1 MLPENKINELRE
13 LLEKTQNPLFF
24 FDNDS
29 DGLCSFIILRRALNK
44 GKGVPIKS
52 YPDLSEKYIKKV
64 QELNPDS
71 VIILDKADVNNKF
84 IEYMVQQN
92 IPIIWIDHHK
102 SNTPEEYISKT
113 HYFNTHPD
121 AEPVTYVAQKI
132 YNRNQDMFFAM
143 IGCIFDVYSPD
154 FAKDFEKQYPELFD
168 SKLDAFDALHLTEIG
183 KFSLMLNFGLMNTT
197 TNVVKLIRYLEK
209 INSPYDLL
217 EENYHTKEFHKRYN
231 ELNKELN
238 KLINKAK
245 AKNRENNIIFFCYEG
260 QNSMSGLLANKLYFM
275 NKDKLVIVAYKKP
288 DKINLSIRGENA
300 LEFTKKMLEQIEGS
314 SGGGHKNATGAMI
327 PITQYEELLKIIEKN

>member
-1 MLPENKINELRE
+1 MLSKDKINELRE

-29 DGLCSFIILRRALNK
+29 DGLCSFIILQRALNK
-44 GKGVPIKS
+44 GKGIPIKS
-52 YPDLSEKYIKKV
+52 YPDLSEKYVKKV

-71 VIILDKADVNNKF
+71 IIILDKADVNHKF
-84 IEYMVQQN
+84 IESVSQQN

-102 SNTPEEYISKT
+102 SNTLDEYISKT
-113 HYFNTHPD
+113 HYFNTYPE
-121 AEPVTYVAQKI
+121 AEPVTYIAQKI
-132 YNRNQDMFFAM
+132 YNRSQDRFFAM
-143 IGCIFDVYSPD
+143 IGCIFDVYIPD
-154 FAKDFEKQYPELFD
+154 FAKEFEKQYPELFN

-197 TNVVKLIRYLEK
+197 TNVVKLIKYLER

-217 EENYHTKEFHKRYN
+217 EENYYTKEFHKRYN
-231 ELNKELN
+231 ELNKELT

-245 AKNRENNIIFFCYEG
+245 IKNKDEKILFFSYEG
-260 QNSMSGLLANKLYFM
+260 QNSMSGLLANKLYFL
-275 NKDKLVIVAYKKP
+275 NKDKLIIVAYKKP

-300 LEFTKKMLEQIEGS
+300 LKFTKKMLEKIEGS
-314 SGGGHKNATGAMI
+314 SGGGHENATGAMI
-327 PITQYEELLKIIEKN
+327 PITQYEKLLELIRD